1 MATTVTMDK
10 PREGQA
16 KKRRRRYA
24 IFTVAGLAVIALI
37 TVGLSKL
44 EPAAPSVDKQTLWI
58 DSVHRGPMDRQVRGP
73 GTLVPVEIRWVSAP
87 VEGRVEKLPFLP
99 GVTVQPDTVLV
110 ELTSPELEQNLQDA
124 QSALRGAQADYDNL
138 KAQLATQ
145 VLNQQSQVTLAESQ
159 AAQAKLQA
167 EADAILAKDGLI
179 PQLKTRLSTLQSVQL
194 DKQHGIEKDKFLK
207 NENAAAAQ
215 LAAQRAK
222 VQQAQ
227 DLFEL
232 RRRQV
237 DSLKVRSGIPGVLQE
252 LPVQVGQ
259 RVPQGTNLARVGRP
273 ERLKAQLRIP
283 ETQAKDVT
291 FGQTAS
297 IDTRNG
303 IVQGRV
309 IRVDPSVREGTV
321 TVDVALDGELPKGAR
336 PDLTVDG
343 TIEIERLPDVLYVGR
358 PTNGQQ
364 QSKVELFRLS
374 PDGKTAERVQVQI
387 GRVSV
392 NTVEITSGLKV
403 GDQVILSDTS
413 AQDGF
418 NKIRL
423 TS

>member
-1 MATTVTMDK
+1 MDK

-16 KKRRRRYA
+16 AKRRKRYV
-24 IFTVAGLAVIALI
+24 IFTVIGLAVIALI

-58 DSVHRGPMDRQVRGP
+58 DTVHRGPMLRQVRGP
-73 GTLVPVEIRWVSAP
+73 GTLVPVEIRWVAAP
-87 VEGRVEKLPFLP
+87 VEGRVEALPFLP
-99 GVTVQPDTVLV
+99 GVTVKPDTVLI
-110 ELTSPELEQNLQDA
+110 EMTSPELEQNLADSE
-124 QSALRGAQADYDNL
+124 SALKAAQADYDNL

-167 EADAILAKDGLI
+167 EADQTLAKDGLI
-179 PQLKTRLSTLQSVQL
+179 PQLKTKLSTLQSVQL
-194 DKQHGIEKDKFLK
+194 EKQHLIEKDKFLK
-207 NENAAAAQ
+207 NESGAQAQ
-215 LAAQRAK
+215 LAAQQAK
-222 VQQAQ
+222 VQQSR
-227 DLFEL
+227 DLYEL

-237 DSLKVRSGIPGVLQE
+237 ESLKVRSGIPGVLQE

-259 RVPQGTNLARVGRP
+259 RVPAGTNLARVGRP

-291 FGQTAS
+291 VGQTAS

-303 IVQGRV
+303 IVNGRV
-309 IRVDPSVREGTV
+309 IRLDPSVREGTV

-358 PTNGQQ
+358 PTNGSA
-364 QSKVELFRLS
+364 QSKIELFRLS
-374 PDGKTAERVQVQI
+374 PDGRTAERVQVQI
-387 GRVSV
+387 GRTSV
-392 NTVEITSGLKV
+392 NTVEILSGLKV
-403 GDQVILSDTS
+403 GDQVILSDTT

>member
-1 MATTVTMDK
+1 
-10 PREGQA
+10 
-16 KKRRRRYA
+16 
-24 IFTVAGLAVIALI
+24 
-37 TVGLSKL
+37 
-44 EPAAPSVDKQTLWI
+44 
-58 DSVHRGPMDRQVRGP
+58 
-73 GTLVPVEIRWVSAP
+73 
-87 VEGRVEKLPFLP
+87 
-99 GVTVQPDTVLV
+99 
-110 ELTSPELEQNLQDA
+110 
-124 QSALRGAQADYDNL
+124 
-138 KAQLATQ
+138 
-145 VLNQQSQVTLAESQ
+145 
-159 AAQAKLQA
+159 
-167 EADAILAKDGLI
+167 
-179 PQLKTRLSTLQSVQL
+179 VQL

-207 NENAAAAQ
+207 NESAAAAQ

-227 DLFEL
+227 DLYEL

-343 TIEIERLPDVLYVGR
+343 TIEIERLPDVLYLGR